1 MQRVQYLKNPNKN
14 SSIMPKP
21 FFLKFSMKEKPDL
34 DDKAMHKFIKE
45 YLEEFDIKKRLVL

>member
-1 MQRVQYLKNPNKN
+1 VQRVQYLKNPNKN